1 MATRLLYVTS
11 LVPLFLLPT
20 LPAAAAMPNCT
31 VDAIAAL
38 NVPDV
43 AVASATD
50 VSAAGTT
57 PEFCE
62 VVGAI
67 RTHGFGAPDGA
78 AGYRVRLPVNWNGKF
93 LFQGVGGLSGSFN
106 SSTNGVDLALAMSRG
121 YATAITDT
129 GHQSALGA
137 TDASFGLKADGTP
150 DRAKVF
156 DYYFRA
162 THQVTEASKQ
172 LVAAFFG
179 SSIQRAYFDGC
190 SNGGRQAMVE
200 ASRFPDDFDGIIA
213 GAPFMD
219 IRTIIAGVGFQ
230 KRQLQSIDTYIP
242 AGKLA
247 MIDQAAYASC
257 DAADGVTDK
266 LIQNP
271 AKCAFDPHTLVTPSC
286 TQSDPTC
293 LTAAQADTLNTYFT
307 ALRDRRGGL
316 IYTGSSITDLS
327 GAGGMGL
334 WSTGFVAP
342 TDFAAKEPWGDSGFN
357 PAPLSWQFV
366 DHITQFFVERDPNFN
381 TRDFGVNDGVV
392 DDAALRLFV
401 RRTEL
406 GDGDVPQFLAP
417 FIARNKKLIMY
428 HGFSDP
434 ALPPFRTVKYYED
447 LERLVPGS
455 FDRLQRNVR
464 LFMVPGMQHCA
475 GGPGPNRFDTL
486 TALENWVEHGAGP
499 DTIVATKF
507 VGDNS
512 ANGVARTMP
521 LCKFPEEARYKGAGN
536 VNDAAN
542 WICSEQ
548 DRRMLDVGPNGARAG
563 LSEHRLSIDRSD
575 KLHPA
580 KVTIPD

>member
-1 MATRLLYVTS
+1 MSKRLLYVGS
-11 LVPLFLLPT
+11 LVPLFFLQS
-20 LPAAAAMPNCT
+20 LPAAASMPNCT
-31 VDAIAAL
+31 VNAIAAL

-43 AVASATD
+43 TVSSAVDVPATAT
-50 VSAAGTT
+50 V

-62 VVGAI
+62 VIGTV
-67 RTHGFGAPDGA
+67 RTHGFGAPDGS
-78 AGYRVRLPVNWNGKF
+78 AGFRVRLPVAWNGKF

-106 SSTNGVDLALAMSRG
+106 SSTNGIDLALAMARG

-137 TDASFGLKADGTP
+137 TDASFGLKPDGTP

-162 THQVTEASKQ
+162 THEVTTASKQ
-172 LVAAFFG
+172 LVQAFFG

-200 ASRFPDDFDGIIA
+200 ASRFSNDYDGIIA

-219 IRTIIAGVGFQ
+219 MRSVLAGIGFQ
-230 KRQLQSIDTYIP
+230 KRQLQSVDTYVP
-242 AGKLA
+242 ASKLA
-247 MIDQAAYASC
+247 MIDQAVYASC
-257 DAADGVTDK
+257 DAADGVADG

-271 AKCAFDPHTLVTPSC
+271 AKCAFDAHTLVTPSC

-293 LTAAQADTLNTYFT
+293 LTADQADTVNAYFT
-307 ALRDRRGGL
+307 ALRDERGRL
-316 IYTGSSITDLS
+316 VYPGSSVTDLS
-327 GAGGMGL
+327 GAGGAAL

-366 DHITQFFVERDPNFN
+366 DHITQFLVERDPNFN
-381 TRDFGVNDGVV
+381 VRDYGVNDGVV
-392 DDAALRLFV
+392 DDAALRLYV

-406 GDGDVPQFLAP
+406 GDGDVPQFLSP
-417 FIARNKKLIMY
+417 FIAHDKKLIIY

-447 LERLVPGS
+447 LERIVPGA
-455 FDRLQRNVR
+455 FDRLQQNVR

-486 TALENWVEHGAGP
+486 TALENWVEHGAAP
-499 DTIVATKF
+499 DAIIATKF
-507 VGDNS
+507 VGDNP

-521 LCKFPEEARYKGAGN
+521 LCKFPEEARYNGAGN

-542 WICSEQ
+542 WTCSEQ
-548 DRRMLDVGPNGARAG
+548 DRRMLEVGPDGERAG
-563 LSEHRLSIDRSD
+563 LGA
-575 KLHPA
+575 PA
-580 KVTIPD
+580 HFARP